1 MSIHP
6 ETEPIVR
13 DSEIDS
19 LPPAQRPPAAGPAGW
34 DLPSGADSGTGNA
47 GSNAGGASSAGSAEM
62 HRLFE
67 MTDDLLAVISLDG
80 RFTLLN
86 PAWEAVLG
94 WKREEM
100 LGHPIHELIHPEDVD
115 QAIALTVPGTS
126 ETAQL
131 INLTNRYRHRDGSW
145 RWLLWSARCDGQAWF
160 AAAKDVTDR
169 MWLERQALHD
179 PLTKLPNRL
188 LLMDR
193 TRRAL
198 TRLPRSGG
206 LIALLFV
213 DLDRFKAINDNLGHA
228 VGDDLLISVSER
240 LQQVLRD
247 SDTVARLG
255 GDEFVILAEDMESDT
270 EALAMAERVLNALE
284 EPTSVGSAEVSMQ
297 ASVGISI
304 CHERN
309 RDPEDLLH
317 EADVAM
323 YRAKATTSRRIELF
337 DEDLRQEIAERLQ
350 IESRL
355 RHALSR
361 HELRLVY
368 QPVMRLDGGPPLICE
383 ALLRWH
389 PHDGPPIAPGEFL
402 HLAEESK
409 LIVEIGEWAL
419 QSACM
424 QAATW
429 RREGIPVA
437 VSVNVSARSLAEVDI
452 ARRVQEALAYSEL
465 PGQALCLEVSEAAA
479 SHDLDRAR
487 ATLQDCKR
495 LGVKIALDNFG
506 AGHSSLSL
514 PCTLPL
520 DVVKVDRS
528 LIQDFE
534 HDRAKRAIVMAA
546 TAMARETGIEAVAV
560 GIETER
566 QLALSREVGFALGQ
580 GFLLCA
586 PGTPELLPLG
596 SHQPVRSP
604 LSWRSIAR
612 RSRRPH
618 NQLSSL

>member
-1 MSIHP
+1 MSMCP
-6 ETEPIVR
+6 ETEPIIRNGELDDLAASKPRGASGAV
-13 DSEIDS
+13 S
-19 LPPAQRPPAAGPAGW
+19 LEQISREEDPAG
-34 DLPSGADSGTGNA
+34 LQ
-47 GSNAGGASSAGSAEM
+47 
-62 HRLFE
+62 RLFE

-80 RFTLLN
+80 CFTLLN

-94 WKREEM
+94 WNREEM
-100 LGHPIHELIHPEDVD
+100 VGRPIHELIHPEDVD
-115 QAIALTVPGTS
+115 QTIALTLPGTA

-145 RWLLWSARCDGQAWF
+145 RWLLWSARCDGHAWF
-160 AAAKDVTDR
+160 ASAKDVTDR

-228 VGDDLLISVSER
+228 VGDDLLIAVSER

-255 GDEFVILAEDMESDT
+255 GDEFVILAEDLESDT
-270 EALAMAERVLNALE
+270 EALALAERVLNALE

-304 CHERN
+304 CHERD

-323 YRAKATTSRRIELF
+323 YRAKGTVGRRLGLF
-337 DEDLRQEIAERLQ
+337 DEDLRQEIAERLE

-361 HELRLVY
+361 HELRLLY
-368 QPVMRLDGGPPLICE
+368 QPVVRLDGGPPLACE
-383 ALLRWH
+383 ALVRWH
-389 PHDGPPIAPGEFL
+389 PHDGRLLSPGEFL

-409 LIVEIGEWAL
+409 LIVDIGEWVL
-419 QSACM
+419 QTACM

-429 RREGIPVA
+429 RREGFPIAVA
-437 VSVNVSARSLAEVDI
+437 MNISARGLAEVDI
-452 ARRVQEALAYSEL
+452 ARRVEEALAYSEL
-465 PGQALCLEVSEAAA
+465 PADALCIEVSETAISRDVA
-479 SHDLDRAR
+479 RAR
-487 ATLQDCKR
+487 ATLQDCR
-495 LGVKIALDNFG
+495 SLGVLIALDNFG

-520 DVVKVDRS
+520 DVVKIDRS
-528 LIQDFE
+528 LIQGFE
-534 HDRAKRAIVMAA
+534 HDRSKRAIVMAA
-546 TAMARETGIEAVAV
+546 TAMAKEAGIEAVAV

-566 QLALSREVGFALGQ
+566 QLELVRSVGFTLGQ
-580 GFLLCA
+580 GYLLCA
-586 PGTPELLPLG
+586 PDTPELLPLASG
-596 SHQPVRSP
+596 QPVRSP

-612 RSRRPH
+612 LGRRSHAPGTTP
-618 NQLSSL
+618 

>member
-1 MSIHP
+1 MSIRPDIDPVLREEALHRLPSLP
-6 ETEPIVR
+6 ETSATAARALAIECG
-13 DSEIDS
+13 DGES
-19 LPPAQRPPAAGPAGW
+19 AQMR
-34 DLPSGADSGTGNA
+34 
-47 GSNAGGASSAGSAEM
+47 
-62 HRLFE
+62 RLFE

-86 PAWEAVLG
+86 PAWKAVLG
-94 WKREEM
+94 WKCEEM
-100 LGHPIHELIHPEDVD
+100 IGRPVHELIHPEDVE
-115 QAIALTVPGTS
+115 QTIALTLPDTVQ
-126 ETAQL
+126 AAHL
-131 INLTNRYRHRDGSW
+131 MNLTNRYRHSDGSW
-145 RWLLWSARCDGQAWF
+145 RWLLWSARCDGKAWF

-255 GDEFVILAEDMESDT
+255 GDEFVILAEELESDT
-270 EALAMAERVLNALE
+270 EALALAERVLNALE
-284 EPTSVGSAEVSMQ
+284 EPTSVGAAEVSMQ

-304 CHERN
+304 CHERD

-323 YRAKATTSRRIELF
+323 YRAKGSAGRRLGLF
-337 DEDLRQEIAERLQ
+337 DEDLRQEIAERLE

-361 HELRLVY
+361 HELRLLY
-368 QPVMRLDGGPPLICE
+368 QPVIRLAGGRPLACE
-383 ALLRWH
+383 ALVRWH
-389 PHDGPPIAPGEFL
+389 PHDASPLAPAEFL

-409 LIVEIGEWAL
+409 LIVEIGDWVL
-419 QSACM
+419 QTACI
-424 QAATW
+424 QAASW
-429 RREGIPVA
+429 HREGIPIT
-437 VSVNVSARSLAEVDI
+437 VSVNLSARGLAELDVA
-452 ARRVQEALAYSEL
+452 ARVKEALSYSGL
-465 PGQALCLEVSEAAA
+465 PAKALCIEVSESAVQR
-479 SHDLDRAR
+479 DVERAQ
-487 ATLQDCKR
+487 ATLQACKE
-495 LGVKIALDNFG
+495 LGVMIALDNFG

-520 DVVKVDRS
+520 DAVKIDRS
-528 LIQDFE
+528 LIKGFE
-534 HDRAKRAIVMAA
+534 RDRAKRAIVMAA
-546 TAMARETGIEAVAV
+546 TALADEAGIDAIAV

-566 QLALSREVGFALGQ
+566 QLELACSMGFRFGQ
-580 GFLLCA
+580 GYMLSPPEA
-586 PGTPELLPLG
+586 PELLPLREPE
-596 SHQPVRSP
+596 HVRSP
-604 LSWRSIAR
+604 MPWRSIAR
-612 RSRRPH
+612 LRRRPH
-618 NQLSSL
+618 VPGTIL

>member
-1 MSIHP
+1 MHSYAMPATLEPDAMSL
-6 ETEPIVR
+6 
-13 DSEIDS
+13 DD
-19 LPPAQRPPAAGPAGW
+19 
-34 DLPSGADSGTGNA
+34 
-47 GSNAGGASSAGSAEM
+47 SAGM
-62 HRLFE
+62 QRLFE

-80 RFTLLN
+80 CFALLN
-86 PAWEAVLG
+86 PAWETVLG

-100 LGHPIHELIHPEDVD
+100 IGRPIQELIHPEDVE
-115 QAIALTVPGTS
+115 QTIALTLPGAA

-131 INLTNRYRHRDGSW
+131 MNLTNRYRHRDGSW

-169 MWLERQALHD
+169 MWMERQALHD

-255 GDEFVILAEDMESDT
+255 GDEFVILAEDLESDT
-270 EALAMAERVLNALE
+270 EALGLAERVLNALE
-284 EPTSVGSAEVSMQ
+284 EPMSVGSAEVSMQ

-304 CHERN
+304 CHERS

-323 YRAKATTSRRIELF
+323 YRAKGTIGRRLGLF
-337 DEDLRQEIAERLQ
+337 DEDLRQEIAKRLE

-361 HELRLVY
+361 HELRLLY
-368 QPVMRLDGGPPLICE
+368 QPVVRLDGGLPLACE
-383 ALLRWH
+383 ALVRWH
-389 PHDGPPIAPGEFL
+389 PHEGPALAPSEFL

-409 LIVEIGEWAL
+409 LIVEIGEWVL
-419 QSACM
+419 QTACM

-429 RREGIPVA
+429 RREGLPVA
-437 VSVNVSARSLAEVDI
+437 VAMNVSARGLGEVDI
-452 ARRVQEALAYSEL
+452 ASRVEDALAYSEL
-465 PGQALCLEVSEAAA
+465 PGEALCLEVSERAI
-479 SHDLDRAR
+479 SRDMPRAR
-487 ATLQDCKR
+487 QTLRDCKS
-495 LGVKIALDNFG
+495 LGVMIALDNFG
-506 AGHSSLSL
+506 AGQSSLSL
-514 PCTLPL
+514 PCTLPI

-528 LIQDFE
+528 LIQGFE
-534 HDRAKRAIVMAA
+534 HDRSKRAIVMAA
-546 TAMARETGIEAVAV
+546 TALAKEAGIEAVAV
-560 GIETER
+560 GIETEH
-566 QLALSREVGFALGQ
+566 QLELARSVGFSLGQ
-580 GFLLCA
+580 GFLLSQPDA
-586 PGTPELLPLG
+586 PELLRL
-596 SHQPVRSP
+596 SSRQPVRSP

-612 RSRRPH
+612 LGRRP
-618 NQLSSL
+618 QSQSTS

>member
-1 MSIHP
+1 MSMCP
-6 ETEPIVR
+6 ETEPIIR
-13 DSEIDS
+13 NHQIDDLAGRQS
-19 LPPAQRPPAAGPAGW
+19 RAAPGATGLGQMTREEDPAG
-34 DLPSGADSGTGNA
+34 LQ
-47 GSNAGGASSAGSAEM
+47 
-62 HRLFE
+62 RLFE

-80 RFTLLN
+80 CFTLLN

-100 LGHPIHELIHPEDVD
+100 IGHPMHELIHPEDVD
-115 QAIALTVPGTS
+115 QTIALTLPGAA
-126 ETAQL
+126 EPAQL

-145 RWLLWSARCDGQAWF
+145 RWLLWSARCDGHAWF

-228 VGDDLLISVSER
+228 VGDDLLIAVSER
-240 LQQVLRD
+240 LQHVLRD

-255 GDEFVILAEDMESDT
+255 GDEFVILAEDLESDT
-270 EALAMAERVLNALE
+270 EALALAERVLGALE
-284 EPTSVGSAEVSMQ
+284 EPTSIGSAEVSMQ

-304 CHERN
+304 CHERD

-323 YRAKATTSRRIELF
+323 YRAKATAGRRLGLF
-337 DEDLRQEIAERLQ
+337 DEDLRQEIAERLE

-361 HELRLVY
+361 HELRLLY
-368 QPVMRLDGGPPLICE
+368 QPVMRLDGGLPLACE
-383 ALLRWH
+383 ALVRWH
-389 PHDGPPIAPGEFL
+389 PHDGQPLAPGEFL

-409 LIVEIGEWAL
+409 LIVDIGDWVL
-419 QSACM
+419 QTACM

-429 RREGIPVA
+429 RREGLPIAVA
-437 VSVNVSARSLAEVDI
+437 MNISARGLAELDI
-452 ARRVQEALAYSEL
+452 ARRLEEALAYSEL
-465 PGQALCLEVSEAAA
+465 PADALCIEVSEAAICR
-479 SHDLDRAR
+479 DLGRAR
-487 ATLQDCKR
+487 VTLQDCKDI
-495 LGVKIALDNFG
+495 GVLIALDNFG
-506 AGHSSLSL
+506 AGQSSLSL

-520 DVVKVDRS
+520 DVVKIDRS
-528 LIQDFE
+528 LIQGFE
-534 HDRAKRAIVMAA
+534 HDRARRAIVMAA
-546 TAMARETGIEAVAV
+546 TAMARESGIEAVAV
-560 GIETER
+560 GIETDRHLE
-566 QLALSREVGFALGQ
+566 LVREVGFSLGQ
-580 GFLLCA
+580 GYLLCA
-586 PGTPELLPLG
+586 PDMPELLPLA
-596 SHQPVRSP
+596 SQHAVRSP

-612 RSRRPH
+612 LGRRTPTPGTT
-618 NQLSSL
+618 

>member
-1 MSIHP
+1 MTR
-6 ETEPIVR
+6 EQ
-13 DSEIDS
+13 D
-19 LPPAQRPPAAGPAGW
+19 PAG
-34 DLPSGADSGTGNA
+34 LQ
-47 GSNAGGASSAGSAEM
+47 
-62 HRLFE
+62 RLFE

-80 RFTLLN
+80 CFTLLN

-100 LGHPIHELIHPEDVD
+100 IGHPMHELIHPEDVD
-115 QAIALTVPGTS
+115 QTIALTLPGTA

-145 RWLLWSARCDGQAWF
+145 RWLLWSARCDGHAWF

-228 VGDDLLISVSER
+228 VGDDLLIAVSER
-240 LQQVLRD
+240 LQHVLRD

-255 GDEFVILAEDMESDT
+255 GDEFVILAEDLESDT
-270 EALAMAERVLNALE
+270 EALALAERVMGALE
-284 EPTSVGSAEVSMQ
+284 EPTSIGSAEVSMQ

-304 CHERN
+304 CHERD

-323 YRAKATTSRRIELF
+323 YRAKATAGRRLGLF
-337 DEDLRQEIAERLQ
+337 DEDLRQEIAERLE

-361 HELRLVY
+361 HELRLLY
-368 QPVMRLDGGPPLICE
+368 QPVMRLDGGLPLACE
-383 ALLRWH
+383 ALVRWH
-389 PHDGPPIAPGEFL
+389 PHDGQPLAPGEFL

-409 LIVEIGEWAL
+409 LIVDIGDWVL
-419 QSACM
+419 QTACM

-429 RREGIPVA
+429 RREGLPIAVA
-437 VSVNVSARSLAEVDI
+437 MNVSARGLAELDI
-452 ARRVQEALAYSEL
+452 ARRLQEALAYSGL
-465 PGQALCLEVSEAAA
+465 PADALCIEVSEAAICR
-479 SHDLDRAR
+479 DLGRAR
-487 ATLQDCKR
+487 VTLQDCKDI
-495 LGVKIALDNFG
+495 GVLIALDNFG
-506 AGHSSLSL
+506 AGQSSLSL

-520 DVVKVDRS
+520 DVVKIDRS
-528 LIQDFE
+528 LIQGFE
-534 HDRAKRAIVMAA
+534 HDRAGRAIVMAA
-546 TAMARETGIEAVAV
+546 TAMARESGIEAVAV
-560 GIETER
+560 GIETDR
-566 QLALSREVGFALGQ
+566 QLEMVREVGFSLGQ
-580 GFLLCA
+580 GYLLCA
-586 PGTPELLPLG
+586 PDTPELLPLAG
-596 SHQPVRSP
+596 QHAVRSP

-618 NQLSSL
+618 TPGTT

>member
-1 MSIHP
+1 MRGTRAFPVSMTMCP
-6 ETEPIVR
+6 EIEPIIRSGDV
-13 DSEIDS
+13 D
-19 LPPAQRPPAAGPAGW
+19 
-34 DLPSGADSGTGNA
+34 DLA
-47 GSNAGGASSAGSAEM
+47 GSLQRAQQGGAEHVGGAEHADM
-62 HRLFE
+62 QRLFA

-80 RFTLLN
+80 RFSLLN

-94 WKREEM
+94 WRREEM
-100 LGHPIHELIHPEDVD
+100 IGRPIHELIHPEDVD
-115 QAIALTVPGTS
+115 QTIALSLPGAA

-193 TRRAL
+193 ARRAL

-228 VGDDLLISVSER
+228 VGDDLLIAVSER

-255 GDEFVILAEDMESDT
+255 GDEFVILAEDLESDT
-270 EALAMAERVLNALE
+270 EALALAERVLNALE
-284 EPTSVGSAEVSMQ
+284 EPTSIGSAEVSMQ

-304 CHERN
+304 CHERH

-323 YRAKATTSRRIELF
+323 YRAKGTGGRKIELF
-337 DEDLRQEIAERLQ
+337 DEDLRKEIAQRLD

-361 HELRLVY
+361 HELRLLY
-368 QPVMRLDGGPPLICE
+368 QPVMRLDGGPPLACE
-383 ALLRWH
+383 ALMRWH
-389 PHDGPPIAPGEFL
+389 PHEGRALAPEQFL

-409 LIVEIGEWAL
+409 LIVELGEWVL
-419 QSACM
+419 QTACM

-429 RREGIPVA
+429 RREGLPIA
-437 VSVNVSARSLAEVDI
+437 VSMNISARGLAEVDI
-452 ARRVQEALAYSEL
+452 ARRIQEALAYSDL
-465 PGQALCLEVSEAAA
+465 PGKALCIEVSETAVSRDPA
-479 SHDLDRAR
+479 RAR
-487 ATLQDCKR
+487 ETLQSCKE
-495 LGVKIALDNFG
+495 LGVMIALDNFG

-520 DVVKVDRS
+520 DVVKIDRS
-528 LIQDFE
+528 LIQGFE

-546 TAMARETGIEAVAV
+546 TAMARETGIQAVAV
-560 GIETER
+560 GIETDR
-566 QLALSREVGFALGQ
+566 QLDLARAVGFTLGQ

-586 PGTPELLPLG
+586 PESPELLPLSG
-596 SHQPVRSP
+596 QQAAVRSP

-612 RSRRPH
+612 MTRRPH
-618 NQLSSL
+618 SPGMTL

>member
-1 MSIHP
+1 MRGAYAFPISMTMLP
-6 ETEPIVR
+6 ETEPIMRSR
-13 DSEIDS
+13 DMD
-19 LPPAQRPPAAGPAGW
+19 
-34 DLPSGADSGTGNA
+34 DLA
-47 GSNAGGASSAGSAEM
+47 GSPQRAPQGGSEHVGREDHADM
-62 HRLFE
+62 QRLFS

-80 RFTLLN
+80 CFTLLN
-86 PAWEAVLG
+86 PAWETVLG
-94 WKREEM
+94 WRREEM
-100 LGHPIHELIHPEDVD
+100 IGRSIHELIHPEDLD
-115 QAIALTVPGTS
+115 QTIALTLPGAT

-193 TRRAL
+193 ARRAL

-228 VGDDLLISVSER
+228 VGDDLLIAVSER
-240 LQQVLRD
+240 LQKVLRD

-255 GDEFVILAEDMESDT
+255 GDEFVILAEDLESDT
-270 EALAMAERVLNALE
+270 EALALAERVLNALE

-304 CHERN
+304 CHERH

-323 YRAKATTSRRIELF
+323 YRAKGTGGRKLELF
-337 DEDLRQEIAERLQ
+337 DEDLRQEIAQRLD

-355 RHALSR
+355 RHALTR

-368 QPVMRLDGGPPLICE
+368 QPVMRLDGGPPLACE
-383 ALLRWH
+383 ALMRWH
-389 PHDGPPIAPGEFL
+389 PHEGRPLSPEQFL

-409 LIVEIGEWAL
+409 LIVDIGEWVL
-419 QSACM
+419 QTACM

-429 RREGIPVA
+429 RREGVPVA
-437 VSVNVSARSLAEVDI
+437 VSMNISPRGLAEVDI
-452 ARRVQEALAYSEL
+452 ARRIQEALAYSEL
-465 PGQALCLEVSEAAA
+465 PGDALCIEVSEIAVSRDPA
-479 SHDLDRAR
+479 RAR
-487 ATLQDCKR
+487 ATLQACKE
-495 LGVKIALDNFG
+495 LGVMIALDNFG

-520 DVVKVDRS
+520 DMVKIDRS
-528 LIQDFE
+528 LIQGFE

-546 TAMARETGIEAVAV
+546 TAMARETGIQAVAV
-560 GIETER
+560 GVETER
-566 QLALSREVGFALGQ
+566 QLDLARAVGFTLGQ

-586 PGTPELLPLG
+586 PDSPELLPLEG
-596 SHQPVRSP
+596 QQTAVRSP

-612 RSRRPH
+612 MTRRPH
-618 NQLSSL
+618 SPGMTL

>member
-1 MSIHP
+1 MRP
-6 ETEPIVR
+6 ETDPIMR
-13 DSEIDS
+13 DDELEVLASVKHVATSQATLEMDAMS
-19 LPPAQRPPAAGPAGW
+19 L
-34 DLPSGADSGTGNA
+34 DD
-47 GSNAGGASSAGSAEM
+47 SAGM
-62 HRLFE
+62 QRLFE

-94 WKREEM
+94 WKRDEM
-100 LGHPIHELIHPEDVD
+100 VGRPIHELIHPEDVD
-115 QAIALTVPGTS
+115 QTIALMLPDAL
-126 ETAQL
+126 ETAHL
-131 INLTNRYRHRDGSW
+131 MNLTNRYRHRDGSW
-145 RWLLWSARCDGQAWF
+145 RWLLWSARCDGHSWF

-169 MWLERQALHD
+169 IWMERQALHD

-198 TRLPRSGG
+198 TRLPRTGG

-240 LQQVLRD
+240 LQGVLRD

-255 GDEFVILAEDMESDT
+255 GDEFVILAEDLESDT
-270 EALAMAERVLNALE
+270 EALGLAERVLNTLE
-284 EPTSVGSAEVSMQ
+284 EPMSVGSAEVSMQ

-304 CHERN
+304 CHEPS

-317 EADVAM
+317 ESDVAM
-323 YRAKATTSRRIELF
+323 YRAKGTVGRRLGLF
-337 DEDLRQEIAERLQ
+337 DEDLRQEIARRLE

-368 QPVMRLDGGPPLICE
+368 QPVMRLDGGLPLACE
-383 ALLRWH
+383 ALVRWH
-389 PHDGPPIAPGEFL
+389 PHDGPPLAPDEFL

-409 LIVEIGEWAL
+409 LIVDIGEWVL
-419 QSACM
+419 QTACM

-429 RREGIPVA
+429 RREGLQVA
-437 VSVNVSARSLAEVDI
+437 VALNVSARGLAEVDI
-452 ARRVQEALAYSEL
+452 AGRVEGALAYSEL
-465 PGQALCLEVSEAAA
+465 PGDALCLEVSEHAI
-479 SHDLDRAR
+479 SRDITRAR
-487 ATLQDCKR
+487 ATLQACKS
-495 LGVKIALDNFG
+495 LGLMIALDNFG
-506 AGHSSLSL
+506 AGQSSLSL

-528 LIQDFE
+528 LIQGFE
-534 HDRAKRAIVMAA
+534 HDRSKRAVVMAA
-546 TAMARETGIEAVAV
+546 TALAREAEIETVAV

-566 QLALSREVGFALGQ
+566 QLEMARSVGFSLGQ
-580 GFLLCA
+580 GFLLGEPDA
-586 PGTPELLPLG
+586 PELLRLS

-612 RSRRPH
+612 LGRSQQAP
-618 NQLSSL
+618 SSSS

>member
-1 MSIHP
+1 MCP
-6 ETEPIVR
+6 ETDPTTR
-13 DSEIDS
+13 NSAIDS
-19 LPPAQRPPAAGPAGW
+19 LASAKPRELAVGGNG
-34 DLPSGADSGTGNA
+34 LPGMSGSEA
-47 GSNAGGASSAGSAEM
+47 AEM
-62 HRLFE
+62 QRLFE

-86 PAWEAVLG
+86 PAWELVLG

-100 LGHPIHELIHPEDVD
+100 VGRPVQELIHPEDAD
-115 QAIALTVPGTS
+115 QTIALTLAGST
-126 ETAQL
+126 EAAQL
-131 INLTNRYRHRDGSW
+131 VNLTNRYRHHDGSW
-145 RWLLWSARCDGQAWF
+145 RWLLWSARCDGHAWF
-160 AAAKDVTDR
+160 ASAKDVTDR
-169 MWLERQALHD
+169 IWMERQALHD

-255 GDEFVILAEDMESDT
+255 GDEFVILAEEMESDT
-270 EALAMAERVLNALE
+270 EALALAERVLGALE
-284 EPTSVGSAEVSMQ
+284 EPMSVGSAEVRMQ

-304 CHERN
+304 CHEPS

-323 YRAKATTSRRIELF
+323 YRAKAATGRRLGLF

-350 IESRL
+350 VESRL

-361 HELRLVY
+361 HELRLLY
-368 QPVMRLDGGPPLICE
+368 QPVMPLAGGPPVAFE
-383 ALLRWH
+383 ALVRWH
-389 PHDGPPIAPGEFL
+389 PHDGGRLAPADFL

-409 LIVEIGEWAL
+409 LIVEIGDWVL
-419 QSACM
+419 QTGCM
-424 QAATW
+424 QAASW
-429 RREGIPVA
+429 RREGVDATVA
-437 VSVNVSARSLAEVDI
+437 MNVSARGLAETDI
-452 ARRVQEALAYSEL
+452 ARRVEEALSYSEL
-465 PGQALCLEVSEAAA
+465 PGEALCLEVSEAALTRDPA
-479 SHDLDRAR
+479 RAR
-487 ATLQDCKR
+487 ATIGECKS
-495 LGVKIALDNFG
+495 LGVRVALDNFG
-506 AGHSSLSL
+506 AGASSLSL

-520 DVVKVDRS
+520 DVLKVDRS
-528 LIQDFE
+528 LIQGFE

-546 TAMARETGIEAVAV
+546 TAMADEAGMEAVAV

-566 QLALSREVGFALGQ
+566 QLELAREVGFKLGQ

-586 PGTPELLPLG
+586 PDAAELMPLG
-596 SHQPVRSP
+596 GRHPVRSP

-612 RSRRPH
+612 RAHRPH
-618 NQLSSL
+618 GPETSR